1 MTSLVALDTLWHRQ
15 VHIDEKKV
23 EETAA
28 DLHLIPLVVSEFT
41 QALAQFPIL
50 FSKNTET
57 GQFACVAESAH
68 VKPST
73 HAVKRG
79 MCRLDKM
86 LTHLVKRLRAKI
98 IVQQTQAHI
107 VIWMLSTNSHVPLTE

>member
-1 MTSLVALDTLWHRQ
+1 MTLLVALDTLWHRQ

-50 FSKNTET
+50 FSKTLKQGSSLVWPNRHMLNLRPTPLNV
-57 GQFACVAESAH
+57 ACVGSIKCSRTWSSDCEPKS
-68 VKPST
+68 
-73 HAVKRG
+73 
-79 MCRLDKM
+79 
-86 LTHLVKRLRAKI
+86 
-98 IVQQTQAHI
+98 
-107 VIWMLSTNSHVPLTE
+107 